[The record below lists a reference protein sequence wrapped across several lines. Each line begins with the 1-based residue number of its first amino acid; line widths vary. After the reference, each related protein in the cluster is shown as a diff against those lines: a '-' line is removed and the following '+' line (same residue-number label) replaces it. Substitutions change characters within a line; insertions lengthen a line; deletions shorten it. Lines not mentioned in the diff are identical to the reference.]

1 MATGFLH
8 QRIPNG
14 IRKATT
20 DYGQRYIVETAI
32 VIAGVAGTEF
42 KSLGSESVIKHADG
56 RNVLNGLNWR
66 FAAAVDAERLMLPH
80 SLKASHLVLCLPHK
94 SITYVENRVSALVGM
109 LGEAEVEVPV
119 YQEKTTD
126 EQLVSGPQLEGD
138 GLSQDDV
145 NKLFD

>member
-20 DYGQRYIVETAI
+20 DYGQRHIVETAI

-66 FAAAVDAERLMLPH
+66 CAAAVDAERLMLPH
-80 SLKASHLVLCLPHK
+80 SLKASHLVLCLPILSPRISLNQQKTSFSGWRIGSQRFHR
-94 SITYVENRVSALVGM
+94 SQNLFVHLR
-109 LGEAEVEVPV
+109 
-119 YQEKTTD
+119 YQFRQAFE
-126 EQLVSGPQLEGD
+126 LVS
-138 GLSQDDV
+138 SAA
-145 NKLFD
+145 

>member
-1 MATGFLH
+1 MATSFLH

-20 DYGQRYIVETAI
+20 DYGQRHIVETAI

-66 FAAAVDAERLMLPH
+66 CAAAVDAERLMLPH
-80 SLKASHLVLCLPHK
+80 SLKASHLVLCLPK
-94 SITYVENRVSALVGM
+94 Y
-109 LGEAEVEVPV
+109 LGEFEFRYNMRKCPEIMF
-119 YQEKTTD
+119 D
-126 EQLVSGPQLEGD
+126 RLL
-138 GLSQDDV
+138 LS
-145 NKLFD
+145 F

>member
-20 DYGQRYIVETAI
+20 DYGQRHIVETAI

-80 SLKASHLVLCLPHK
+80 SLKASHLVLCLPHILPGVPHQPL
-94 SITYVENRVSALVGM
+94 SVSRCVGFRTPASPAAIRSAFM
-109 LGEAEVEVPV
+109 IEADQTLTAAACLLMTQAV
-119 YQEKTTD
+119 
-126 EQLVSGPQLEGD
+126 
-138 GLSQDDV
+138 
-145 NKLFD
+145 

>member
-1 MATGFLH
+1 MATGFFH

-20 DYGQRYIVETAI
+20 DYGQRHIVETAI

-66 FAAAVDAERLMLPH
+66 CATAVDAERLMLPH
-80 SLKASHLVLCLPHK
+80 SLKASHLVLCLPH
-94 SITYVENRVSALVGM
+94 TLPAYQP
-109 LGEAEVEVPV
+109 EAAETSFSGWRIGSQRFHRSQNLFVHLR
-119 YQEKTTD
+119 YQFRQAFE
-126 EQLVSGPQLEGD
+126 LVS
-138 GLSQDDV
+138 SAA
-145 NKLFD
+145 